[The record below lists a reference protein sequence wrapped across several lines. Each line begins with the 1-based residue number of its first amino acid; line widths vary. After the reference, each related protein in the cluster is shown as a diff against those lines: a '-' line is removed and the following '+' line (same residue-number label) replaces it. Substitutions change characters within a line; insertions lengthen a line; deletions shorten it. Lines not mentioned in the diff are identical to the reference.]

1 MTNYGMQQNPVFQ
14 GNGRVGRPCSIQHGI
29 LEKCNCL
36 GKYWRKQ
43 KRELRGEFQSYL
55 LFRCWQ
61 QVFLIVISGCS
72 CPNLSSFTHSLLSLL
87 LALMFEDH
95 KLYPNVTYH
104 CNTCCDMIP
113 FLSHYSITA
122 SSLNNFSGNST
133 ANRRLRLTTLI
144 SYLIA
149 PADKSLPLAAIHYH
163 NATRKGC
170 ANRHNPSLSYAQQPL
185 FMRVTISIGYVRQPR
200 RSSSC
205 P

>member
-1 MTNYGMQQNPVFQ
+1 
-14 GNGRVGRPCSIQHGI
+14 
-29 LEKCNCL
+29 
-36 GKYWRKQ
+36 
-43 KRELRGEFQSYL
+43 
-55 LFRCWQ
+55 
-61 QVFLIVISGCS
+61 
-72 CPNLSSFTHSLLSLL
+72 
-87 LALMFEDH
+87 MFEDH

-205 P
+205 PWSILSFCHNRGPLLNLPPPKTTIHAESSLRHHFSRVLKKALPIGL